1 MDHSKELI
9 SRFKN
14 SSLELDKTL
23 TSTLNSGGAVS
34 YQIIDVVEFIVDKKL
49 SNEVEFLLHL
59 LKTQSLTQEAIE
71 CFFKHMMFSKKT
83 ALSFVQW
90 QRENSSL
97 LI

>member
-1 MDHSKELI
+1 MNSATELL
-9 SRFKN
+9 SCFKN
-14 SSLELDKTL
+14 SSLDLHKTL

-34 YQIIDVVEFIVDKKL
+34 YQLIDVIEFIIDKKL
-49 SNEVEFLLHL
+49 SNEIEFLMHL
-59 LKTQSLTQEAIE
+59 LQTKGLTQEAIE